1 MHVVSVDLH
10 DLTVYMSNMA
20 GVFQEAETDYPSQ
33 SPGTFPPPGS
43 LFCCWHGS
51 CCSLSLSLSLS
62 HFVCVLCP
70 TLPVP
75 LIDHYCLPVRFSLT
89 FISFQYTDGHKL
101 QFTCSYS
108 TLYGFRFQFEIII
121 GVSTFINYVHLY
133 NVELYGIFLLLIV
146 ASIQHSGSY

>member
-1 MHVVSVDLH
+1 
-10 DLTVYMSNMA
+10 MSSKKQNRLPFA
-20 GVFQEAETDYPSQ
+20 ITWNLPS
-33 SPGTFPPPGS
+33 PGS
-43 LFCCWHGS
+43 LFFIGMVRFA
-51 CCSLSLSLSLS
+51 LSLSLC

-75 LIDHYCLPVRFSLT
+75 LIVHSWLPVRFSLT
-89 FISFQYTDGHKL
+89 FISFQNTDGHKL

-121 GVSTFINYVHLY
+121 GVFTFINYVHLY

>member
-1 MHVVSVDLH
+1 MHVVRVDLH

-20 GVFQEAETDYPSQ
+20 DVFQEAGTDYPSQ
-33 SPGTFPPPGS
+33 LPGTYPPPDRFFLLTWS
-43 LFCCWHGS
+43 VLL
-51 CCSLSLSLSLS
+51 SLSLSLSLC

-75 LIDHYCLPVRFSLT
+75 LIVHSWLPVRFSLT
-89 FISFQYTDGHKL
+89 FISFQNTDGHKL

-121 GVSTFINYVHLY
+121 GVFTFINYVHLY